1 MTQAQIREILMVLK
15 TSKEIATLLNYS
27 QARINQ
33 VCRKLKLNKVGI
45 QYVLN
50 EDEVNQ
56 IKDELGKKQTGR
68 PKKNLIILEKRR
80 PVNDFQREYI

>member
-68 PKKNLIILEKRR
+68 PKKNLIILGEEEAGK
-80 PVNDFQREYI
+80 

>member
-1 MTQAQIREILMVLK
+1 MVLK

-68 PKKNLIILEKRR
+68 PKKNLIILGEEEAGK
-80 PVNDFQREYI
+80 